1 MNDKMISENTA
12 NNVSAELSARRSG
25 GDNMRHVAKH
35 KRINAAAVVLTVIIV
50 VLVCALAV
58 SLVIID
64 KLHKNN
70 LFSKNIL
77 LSNNY
82 FLSAYPD
89 YGEGTAAGGDV
100 DEAMKKFHEALMKA
114 SNNVA
119 SYLYEGGAFP
129 EELRRVSKEWYG
141 CAGDPVDEK
150 YGYYDGAQYDD
161 KSQGEGDYAQDEAA
175 YWGGGGD
182 NPLSNERRSFF
193 GGIYDQFCM
202 NLEYY
207 VDSANAMYG
216 EYGATEK
223 ADGKICEYIFEDCF
237 IEVKVNSE
245 EKKMIEVPYFSQEG
259 ILPNGCEATSA
270 AMLLNFYGV
279 KVSPEEFV
287 DNYLDCES
295 VAIRWGCRYGPNPK
309 NAYAGD
315 PRSKDKGWGCFSP
328 VIVRALNK
336 ALPKGYYAKNVT
348 GMSFNDLKKRYI
360 DRGIPV
366 CIWGT
371 VYMEEIDRLLQ
382 WQSEDGKETFLYPA
396 NEHCMVF
403 VGYDREKYYF
413 ADPYGSAGVAG
424 YPINDCVLA
433 YNSLGS
439 QAVVIMQKKK

>member
-1 MNDKMISENTA
+1 
-12 NNVSAELSARRSG
+12 
-25 GDNMRHVAKH
+25 MRHVAKH

-77 LSNNY
+77 LANNY
-82 FLSAYPD
+82 FLSDFSDFDESAS
-89 YGEGTAAGGDV
+89 GGGDV
-100 DEAMKKFHEALMKA
+100 DEAMKKFHEVLTNA

-119 SYLYEGGAFP
+119 SYLYGDGAFP

-141 CAGDPVDEK
+141 CDGDPVSAK
-150 YGYYDGAQYDD
+150 YGYYDGERYDG
-161 KSQGEGDYAQDEAA
+161 KAREEGQGEEEYDAYMNDEAYPNDGSYA
-175 YWGGGGD
+175 Y
-182 NPLSNERRSFF
+182 SNERQAFF
-193 GGIYDQFCM
+193 GAIYDQFCM

-207 VDSANAMYG
+207 ITSASVIYG

-223 ADGKICEYIFEDCF
+223 ADNEIYDYIFEDCC
-237 IEVKVNSE
+237 IEVRVNSE

-287 DNYLDCES
+287 DDYLDCES
-295 VAIRWGCRYGPNPK
+295 VSIRWGCRYGPNPK

-315 PRSKDKGWGCFSP
+315 PRSKDKGWGCFAP
-328 VIVRALNK
+328 VIVRAMNK
-336 ALPKGYYAKNVT
+336 ALPKDYYAKNVT

-371 VYMEEIDRLLQ
+371 VHMEEIDRLLQ

-413 ADPYGSAGVAG
+413 ADPYGSAGVVG

>member
-82 FLSAYPD
+82 FLSDYPD

-100 DEAMKKFHEALMKA
+100 DEAMKKFHETLMKA

-141 CAGDPVDEK
+141 CDGDPVDEK

-175 YWGGGGD
+175 YWGGA
-182 NPLSNERRSFF
+182 
-193 GGIYDQFCM
+193 GI
-202 NLEYY
+202 
-207 VDSANAMYG
+207 
-216 EYGATEK
+216 
-223 ADGKICEYIFEDCF
+223 
-237 IEVKVNSE
+237 
-245 EKKMIEVPYFSQEG
+245 
-259 ILPNGCEATSA
+259 ILFRTNVGPFSA
-270 AMLLNFYGV
+270 AYTI
-279 KVSPEEFV
+279 S
-287 DNYLDCES
+287 
-295 VAIRWGCRYGPNPK
+295 
-309 NAYAGD
+309 
-315 PRSKDKGWGCFSP
+315 
-328 VIVRALNK
+328 
-336 ALPKGYYAKNVT
+336 
-348 GMSFNDLKKRYI
+348 
-360 DRGIPV
+360 
-366 CIWGT
+366 
-371 VYMEEIDRLLQ
+371 
-382 WQSEDGKETFLYPA
+382 
-396 NEHCMVF
+396 
-403 VGYDREKYYF
+403 
-413 ADPYGSAGVAG
+413 SA
-424 YPINDCVLA
+424 
-433 YNSLGS
+433 
-439 QAVVIMQKKK
+439 

>member
-1 MNDKMISENTA
+1 
-12 NNVSAELSARRSG
+12 
-25 GDNMRHVAKH
+25 
-35 KRINAAAVVLTVIIV
+35 
-50 VLVCALAV
+50 
-58 SLVIID
+58 
-64 KLHKNN
+64 
-70 LFSKNIL
+70 
-77 LSNNY
+77 
-82 FLSAYPD
+82 
-89 YGEGTAAGGDV
+89 
-100 DEAMKKFHEALMKA
+100 
-114 SNNVA
+114 
-119 SYLYEGGAFP
+119 
-129 EELRRVSKEWYG
+129 
-141 CAGDPVDEK
+141 
-150 YGYYDGAQYDD
+150 
-161 KSQGEGDYAQDEAA
+161 
-175 YWGGGGD
+175 
-182 NPLSNERRSFF
+182 
-193 GGIYDQFCM
+193 
-202 NLEYY
+202 
-207 VDSANAMYG
+207 MYG
-216 EYGATEK
+216 EYGVTEK

-315 PRSKDKGWGCFSP
+315 PRSKDNGWGCFSP

-371 VYMEEIDRLLQ
+371 VHMEEIDRLLQ

>member
-82 FLSAYPD
+82 FLSDYPD

-161 KSQGEGDYAQDEAA
+161 KSQGEGE
-175 YWGGGGD
+175 
-182 NPLSNERRSFF
+182 
-193 GGIYDQFCM
+193 YD
-202 NLEYY
+202 
-207 VDSANAMYG
+207 A
-216 EYGATEK
+216 
-223 ADGKICEYIFEDCF
+223 
-237 IEVKVNSE
+237 
-245 EKKMIEVPYFSQEG
+245 
-259 ILPNGCEATSA
+259 
-270 AMLLNFYGV
+270 
-279 KVSPEEFV
+279 
-287 DNYLDCES
+287 
-295 VAIRWGCRYGPNPK
+295 
-309 NAYAGD
+309 
-315 PRSKDKGWGCFSP
+315 
-328 VIVRALNK
+328 
-336 ALPKGYYAKNVT
+336 
-348 GMSFNDLKKRYI
+348 
-360 DRGIPV
+360 
-366 CIWGT
+366 
-371 VYMEEIDRLLQ
+371 
-382 WQSEDGKETFLYPA
+382 
-396 NEHCMVF
+396 
-403 VGYDREKYYF
+403 
-413 ADPYGSAGVAG
+413 
-424 YPINDCVLA
+424 
-433 YNSLGS
+433 
-439 QAVVIMQKKK
+439 

>member
-82 FLSAYPD
+82 FLSDYPD

-150 YGYYDGAQYDD
+150 YGYYDGAQY
-161 KSQGEGDYAQDEAA
+161 
-175 YWGGGGD
+175 
-182 NPLSNERRSFF
+182 
-193 GGIYDQFCM
+193 
-202 NLEYY
+202 
-207 VDSANAMYG
+207 
-216 EYGATEK
+216 
-223 ADGKICEYIFEDCF
+223 
-237 IEVKVNSE
+237 
-245 EKKMIEVPYFSQEG
+245 
-259 ILPNGCEATSA
+259 
-270 AMLLNFYGV
+270 
-279 KVSPEEFV
+279 
-287 DNYLDCES
+287 
-295 VAIRWGCRYGPNPK
+295 
-309 NAYAGD
+309 
-315 PRSKDKGWGCFSP
+315 
-328 VIVRALNK
+328 
-336 ALPKGYYAKNVT
+336 
-348 GMSFNDLKKRYI
+348 
-360 DRGIPV
+360 
-366 CIWGT
+366 
-371 VYMEEIDRLLQ
+371 
-382 WQSEDGKETFLYPA
+382 
-396 NEHCMVF
+396 
-403 VGYDREKYYF
+403 
-413 ADPYGSAGVAG
+413 
-424 YPINDCVLA
+424 
-433 YNSLGS
+433 
-439 QAVVIMQKKK
+439 AV

>member
-77 LSNNY
+77 LANNY
-82 FLSAYPD
+82 FLSDSPD
-89 YGEGTAAGGDV
+89 YGDSASAGGDA

-141 CAGDPVDEK
+141 CDGDPVDEK

-175 YWGGGGD
+175 YWGGGD
-182 NPLSNERRSFF
+182 NALSNERRSFF

-207 VDSANAMYG
+207 IDSANAMYG

-295 VAIRWGCRYGPNPK
+295 VSIRWGCRYGPNPK

-348 GMSFNDLKKRYI
+348 GMSFNDLKKSISTAAFPCAYGAR
-360 DRGIPV
+360 
-366 CIWGT
+366 CIWRRSTGFSNGSRRT
-371 VYMEEIDRLLQ
+371 ERKRSSIRLTSTA
-382 WQSEDGKETFLYPA
+382 WYSSDTTGKSTILPIPTA
-396 NEHCMVF
+396 R
-403 VGYDREKYYF
+403 RELS
-413 ADPYGSAGVAG
+413 G
-424 YPINDCVLA
+424 IR
-433 YNSLGS
+433 
-439 QAVVIMQKKK
+439 